1 MKRTRTLMSLAAVG
15 LLALASCGSD
25 DDTGSATTAAGAST
39 ATTAAGAATTAAG
52 GASSSTPGSTAGSTA
67 ETTAGSTSESMSGST
82 ESSTEGSTTG
92 SGAAPTEGTG
102 PLTIL
107 FGSSGDAETNAL
119 KAAAAEFTKTNGTE
133 VTVTPAQDQ
142 GAQLAQ
148 AFASGKAPDVFYVGA
163 DQVANYTKAG
173 NLFVYGDQLPNA
185 GDFSPSLVSA
195 FTYEGKLVC
204 APKDASTLAL
214 FINTDDWTEAGLTD
228 ADIPTNWDQ
237 LKEVAKKLTTSD
249 RVGLSMSPT
258 RDRIDAFLAQN
269 GGGLTNDDGT
279 EITADSEA
287 NVEALEYVKS
297 LLDDGS
303 LKYPGDIDSGWG
315 GEAFGKNAA
324 AMTIEGN
331 WLLGAM
337 KSDYPDV
344 KYKVVELP
352 AGPSGDKGTL
362 VFTNC
367 WGIAATSPNQ
377 AEAMKLVEYLT
388 SPDVQLGFS
397 KAFGVI
403 PSIESAQADYL
414 STYPENEPFV
424 NGVAYAKGVVNL
436 PGITDVLKDFD
447 SQLESLATGDPKSI
461 LDSVQ
466 QNLTDAI
473 SG

>member
-1 MKRTRTLMSLAAVG
+1 MKRTRLLMSTAAVA
-15 LLALASCGSD
+15 LLAMASCGSD
-25 DDTGSATTAAGAST
+25 DNAGSATTAAGAASATTAAGST
-39 ATTAAGAATTAAG
+39 ATTAAGS
-52 GASSSTPGSTAGSTA
+52 AS
-67 ETTAGSTSESMSGST
+67 TTAGSTEGTTAGST
-82 ESSTEGSTTG
+82 EGTTGG
-92 SGAAPTEGTG
+92 SGAAPTEGSG
-102 PLTIL
+102 GLTIL

-119 KAAAAEFTKTNGTE
+119 KAAAADFTKTSGTE

-142 GAQLAQ
+142 TAQLAQ

-173 NLFVYGDQLPNA
+173 NLFVYGDQLSNA
-185 GDFSPSLVSA
+185 KDFSPALVSA
-195 FTYEGKLVC
+195 FTYDGKLVC

-237 LKEVAKKLTTSD
+237 LKDVAKKLTTSD
-249 RVGLSMSPT
+249 RVGLSMGPT

-269 GGGLTNDDGT
+269 GGGLTADDGT
-279 EITADSEA
+279 TITADSEA
-287 NVEALEYVKS
+287 NVAALEYVKS

-303 LKYPGDIDSGWG
+303 LKYPGEIDSGWG
-315 GEAFGKNAA
+315 GEAFGKNKA

-337 KSDYPDV
+337 KSDYPSV

-352 AGPSGDKGTL
+352 AGPTGTQGTL

-377 AEAMKLVEYLT
+377 AAAVKLVEYLT

-414 STYPENEPFV
+414 STYPENAPFV
-424 NGVAYAKGVVNL
+424 DGVAYAKGVVNL
-436 PGITDVLKDFD
+436 PGVTDVLKDFD
-447 SQLESLATGDPKSI
+447 SQLESLATGDPKTI
-461 LDSVQ
+461 LESVQ

>member
-1 MKRTRTLMSLAAVG
+1 MKRTRMLMSTAAVA
-15 LLALASCGSD
+15 LLVLTSCGSD
-25 DDTGSATTAAGAST
+25 DDAGSATTAAGNT
-39 ATTAAGAATTAAG
+39 ATTAAGGESSTPATTAE
-52 GASSSTPGSTAGSTA
+52 SS
-67 ETTAGSTSESMSGST
+67 GSTSGST
-82 ESSTEGSTTG
+82 SDSMGG

-102 PLTIL
+102 GLTVL

-119 KAAAAEFTKTNGTE
+119 TAAAAEFTTTSGTK

-142 GAQLAQ
+142 AAQLAQ

-163 DQVANYTKAG
+163 DQVANYAQAG
-173 NLFVYGDQLPNA
+173 NLYIYGDQLTNA
-185 GDFSPSLVSA
+185 SDFSPSLVSA
-195 FTYEGKLVC
+195 FTYEGQLVC

-214 FINTDDWTEAGLTD
+214 FINTDDWTAAGLTD
-228 ADIPTNWDQ
+228 ADIPTDWDQ
-237 LKEVAKKLTTSD
+237 LKAVAEKLTTD
-249 RVGLSMSPT
+249 GRVGLSMSPT

-269 GGGLTNDDGT
+269 GGGLTGDDGT
-279 EITADSEA
+279 TITADSDA
-287 NVEALEYVKS
+287 NVAALEYVKS

-331 WLLGAM
+331 WLLGAL
-337 KSDYPDV
+337 KSDYPDI

-377 AEAMKLVEYLT
+377 AAAIKLVEYLT

-447 SQLESLATGDPKSI
+447 SQLESLASGDPKSI
-461 LDSVQ
+461 LESVQ
-466 QNLTDAI
+466 QNLTDAV